1 MDGQVVRSVKNPE
14 KTIVKDTCI
23 NVGLFIVSDQMRSS
37 KDYKPFSDNRQQ
49 MDRTNHF
56 TPGAYSSNILS
67 CETFNFVTCGQ
78 LS

>member
-37 KDYKPFSDNRQQ
+37 KDYKPFSDK

-56 TPGAYSSNILS
+56 TPGAYSWSMLS
-67 CETFNFVTCGQ
+67 CETFKAH
-78 LS
+78 